1 MKTLYQIEVDKEP
14 IIIKLLDQHNLG
26 YATINIIPSAR
37 SKGFDIEVTEMSA
50 LVSCKIG
57 DYNAGSF

>member
-14 IIIKLLDQHNLG
+14 IMIKLLDQHNLG
-26 YATINIIPSAR
+26 YATINIIPSAC